1 MVRPGIMSKK
11 LIKCIALVTV
21 CANLLSMAACSSDE
35 SEETAAET
43 YIETTAVTTT
53 TAPVETTPPDY
64 MTMPITV
71 PAEAYGVLSAY
82 AASVGQDPSIYPQEV
97 LDILTTFPDARMFAF
112 EYPEKMN
119 ESEDV
124 RNSTSADMT
133 SDYSP
138 ARLSTIYQW
147 DTRWGYKDYCGKTV
161 GQSGSAPTCVSICA
175 MYLLKDSGFNPA
187 WIADYAINNN
197 YCDHEGG
204 SGSYRTLITDGG
216 YGIGIDVVQITNDEQ
231 RVKNNIDVGNPIIC
245 AMDGAVFG
253 NRFEPE
259 HYIIITDYDDE
270 GFTII
275 DPGSS
280 TRTGTKWQ
288 WASLSAEIQ
297 ALWVYRIL

>member
-1 MVRPGIMSKK
+1 MARSGINKLTKMVA
-11 LIKCIALVTV
+11 LITV
-21 CANLLSMAACSSDE
+21 CANMMAMAACSSE
-35 SEETAAET
+35 EAEETSMPTFVVSTTEATAPAPT
-43 YIETTAVTTT
+43 ETTL
-53 TAPVETTPPDY
+53 PDY

-71 PAEAYGVLSAY
+71 PAEAYAVLSAY
-82 AASVGQDPSIYPQEV
+82 AAEHGQDPAAYPQEI
-97 LDILTTFPDARMFAF
+97 LDMLTVFPDAREYAF
-112 EYPEKMN
+112 NYLDKMELPE
-119 ESEDV
+119 ER

-133 SDYSP
+133 GDYSP

-161 GQSGSAPTCVSICA
+161 GLSGSGPTCVSICA

-187 WIADYAINNN
+187 WIADYAINNH
-197 YCDHEGG
+197 YCDDEGG
-204 SGSYRTLITDGG
+204 TGTYRTLITDGG

-245 AMDGAVFG
+245 AMDGGIFG
-253 NRFEPE
+253 NRYEPE
-259 HYIIITDYDDE
+259 HYIIITDYDEE

-288 WASLSAEIQ
+288 WASLSSEIQ